1 MTDTYTCREFV
12 TLKLSEAGWGVAES
26 AIGEQHSFTNG
37 RIIVSGGKVRR
48 CKPRGADYLLYYRC
62 GFPLAV
68 VEAHEVGLLAESA
81 VQQARD
87 DGEMLGLES
96 ACATIFSATTQGASH
111 GQ

>member
-37 RIIVSGGKVRR
+37 RIIVSGGKVHR
-48 CKPRGADYLLYYRC
+48 CKPRRADYLLYYRC
-62 GFPLAV
+62 GFPLVV